1 MDSPLAQALTGAQV
15 LVLGG
20 SGVIGSRLVE
30 VLVAGCG
37 ARVSVLVRNLAKAVR
52 VARHPVEL
60 IHGDVADAELLAQ
73 AMAGKDIVID
83 CTFPKEGDFK
93 ERCDGARNMAR
104 TIGEVALAQGVSR
117 LVHLSTISVYGR
129 PGGAVLDETAPRQ
142 PGTDAYGASKLAG
155 EQEML
160 RLHREGGVPVV
171 ILQPTIVY
179 GPFTGWSAGPI
190 GQLKSGTF
198 VLPDD
203 GRGACNAVYLD
214 DVVQAILRAAVAEGV
229 AGEVMLV
236 SGDPVPSWR
245 AFYGAYESMLGFTST
260 ASMTEAEIRDALA
273 ARAKAARPARR
284 LLRRLREDAA
294 LRQMVLGLPVAAQ
307 ALAAFKSLTPQA
319 RIEGIKDRMLDRRPG
334 AARAPGKPLLFPS
347 LVQLGVYA
355 PQTKVSIDKARRLL
369 GYAPGF
375 DLERGMALTQA
386 WAQWARII

>member
-1 MDSPLAQALTGAQV
+1 METLAGAKV

-20 SGVIGSRLVE
+20 SGVIGSRLVD
-30 VLVAGCG
+30 VLVEGCG
-37 ARVSVLVRNLAKAVR
+37 AEVSVLVRNLANAVC
-52 VARHPVEL
+52 VARHPVQL
-60 IHGDVADAELLAQ
+60 IHGDVADAALLEQ

-93 ERCDGARNMAR
+93 QRCEGARVMAQ
-104 TIGEVALAQGVSR
+104 TIGEAALARGVRR

-129 PGGAVLDETAPRQ
+129 PEGAVLDETAPRR
-142 PGTDAYGASKLAG
+142 PGDDAYGASKLAG

-160 RLHREGGVPVV
+160 RLHRERGVPVV

-198 VLPDD
+198 VLPNE

-214 DVVQAILRAAVAEGV
+214 DVVHAILRAAVADGV

-236 SGDPVPSWR
+236 SGDPVPTWR

-273 ARAKAARPARR
+273 ARAKAARPAQW
-284 LLRRLREDAA
+284 LLRRLREDAP

-307 ALAAFKSLTPQA
+307 ALWALKRLTPQA
-319 RIEGIKDRMLDRRPG
+319 RMEGFKDRVLDRRPG
-334 AARAPGKPLLFPS
+334 TAQPPARPLLFPS

>member
-1 MDSPLAQALTGAQV
+1 MDSALTPALTGAKV

-37 ARVSVLVRNLAKAVR
+37 AEVSVLVRNLAKAVR
-52 VARHPVEL
+52 VARYPVSL
-60 IHGDVADAELLAQ
+60 IHGDVADAALLAQ
-73 AMAGKDIVID
+73 AMAGQDIVID
-83 CTFPKEGDFK
+83 CTFPKEGSFK
-93 ERCDGARNMAR
+93 ERCDGARAMAR
-104 TIGEVALAQGVSR
+104 TIGEAALAQGVKR

-129 PGGAVLDETAPRQ
+129 PSGAVLEETAPRQ
-142 PGTDAYGASKLAG
+142 PGDDAYGASKLAG

-160 RLHREGGVPVV
+160 RLYRERAVPVV
-171 ILQPTIVY
+171 VLQPTIVY

-190 GQLKSGTF
+190 GQLQSGTF

-214 DVVQAILRAAVAEGV
+214 DVVQAILRATVADGV
-229 AGEVMLV
+229 EGEVMLV
-236 SGDPVPSWR
+236 SGDPVPTWR

-260 ASMTEAEIRDALA
+260 ASMTEAEIRNALA
-273 ARAKAARPARR
+273 ARAKAARPAQR
-284 LLRRLREDAA
+284 LLRRLREDAP

-307 ALAAFKSLTPQA
+307 ALWALKRLTPQA
-319 RIEGIKDRMLDRRPG
+319 RMEGLKDRVLDRRPG
-334 AARAPGKPLLFPS
+334 MAQPPAKPLLFPS

-375 DLERGMALTQA
+375 DLEHGMALTQA